1 MFQRRTKFALA
12 TASLAAA
19 SLLLSACATG
29 ATTGSD
35 GSEDGTRTIRVATS
49 NDAPF
54 SYVDEATDELT
65 GIDGDMMM
73 AMADQLGWNIEV
85 TVTDFS
91 TLPQTILSNKA
102 DIIVDAM
109 YVTDERKKKLAFTD
123 TWYYQGE
130 GMLVPADSTL

>member
-1 MFQRRTKFALA
+1 MTIRKRTAWIAALA
-12 TASLAAA
+12 IGALALTSCSASTD
-19 SLLLSACATG
+19 SAENT
-29 ATTGSD
+29 D
-35 GSEDGTRTIRVATS
+35 GSRTVTIVTS

-65 GIDGDMMM
+65 GIDGEMLN
-73 AMADQLGWNIEV
+73 AMADQLGWKIDV
-85 TVTDFS
+85 VVTDFA
-91 TLPQTILSNKA
+91 TMPQTVISKKA
-102 DIIVDAM
+102 DFIADGL